1 MTRRTRRMVMI
12 GVVTAA
18 VGLNVE
24 RGETHKPITSKYTYS
39 EDIFPILRERCG
51 RCHVP
56 DGVAPMSLMTYQE
69 AFPWGESVRAE
80 VIAKHMP
87 PWHVEEGSVRFK
99 NQPTITSSEID
110 KILVWVSGSYPR
122 GNLQYVP
129 PPVAVQKDWS
139 IGKPDLVLPLSE
151 MTLDTDTD
159 EVTKEFTV
167 ATGSKETKWVRAV
180 DLLPGTAAIVRD
192 AIVSIK
198 RQPTGSASRVAEA
211 EVLAAWIPG
220 EDPVGADGGA
230 FRLPAKAELT
240 VRVHYRKTFSYVG
253 REMKDQSTVG
263 LYFAPGPMN
272 EIKSLTVGSGPVKTA
287 EGPVSFSA
295 AVDQDLQALAF
306 RPDPSLSNVGLQVDT
321 VTPGGVRTPL
331 IRLAVRP
338 NWSRRYW
345 FDQPVT
351 LQKGTRI
358 EVRAVIDGADRLLPP
373 AGTPL
378 PPQQLNG
385 TPVRVMFDVVA
396 SGASPRAD

>member
-1 MTRRTRRMVMI
+1 MT
-12 GVVTAA
+12 
-18 VGLNVE
+18 
-24 RGETHKPITSKYTYS
+24 
-39 EDIFPILRERCG
+39 
-51 RCHVP
+51 
-56 DGVAPMSLMTYQE
+56 
-69 AFPWGESVRAE
+69 
-80 VIAKHMP
+80 
-87 PWHVEEGSVRFK
+87 
-99 NQPTITSSEID
+99 
-110 KILVWVSGSYPR
+110 
-122 GNLQYVP
+122 
-129 PPVAVQKDWS
+129 VQKDWS
-139 IGKPDLVLPLSE
+139 IGKPDLVLQLSE
-151 MTLDTDTD
+151 MTLDPDTD

-167 ATGSKETKWVRAV
+167 ATGSTETKWVRAV

-240 VRVHYRKTFSYVG
+240 VRVHYRKTFGYVG

-263 LYFAPGPMN
+263 LYFAPGPMS

-287 EGPVSFSA
+287 QGPVSFSA

-306 RPDPSLSNVGLQVDT
+306 RPDPSLSNVDLQVDT

-331 IRLAVRP
+331 VRLAVRP

-385 TPVRVMFDVVA
+385 APVRVMFDVVA
-396 SGASPRAD
+396 SGSSPRAD